1 MKDCHLALLL
11 DEKFNTTRQKGDKL
25 LRPKQFELWI
35 FFLCDQRIKFDV
47 QLFSIPYILIC
58 WFKFSGSNS
67 KYSVLEPLQNFLMKS
82 CSV

>member
-11 DEKFNTTRQKGDKL
+11 DEKFNTTRQKGVKAEAV
-25 LRPKQFELWI
+25 RI
-35 FFLCDQRIKFDV
+35 MNFFLCDQRIKFDK